1 MSLVIWPKFLT
12 FIAESVGER
21 ASVGRRRVQIVRKIE
36 GRRPQLNRVSA
47 VESGRSGRER
57 RWSIATKESEAR
69 SNSTPRM
76 FAAPEASKTAFRV
89 LPAEATRPAAEG
101 ERPGPTKQS
110 QPKHHQA
117 GLRTTARKGL
127 ILRPGS
133 GRSCRGEGIRTLFTH
148 QKERSGLSQSSGE
161 GCRLPNRNR
170 LLPHPRSYRRPRNP
184 ASRRRAVRIRA
195 QCRGPRPL
203 RLRRQ

>member
-12 FIAESVGER
+12 FIAESVLER
-21 ASVGRRRVQIVRKIE
+21 ARVGRRRVQMVRKIE
-36 GRRPQLNRVSA
+36 GRRPQLNRLPLLNRGGRGEGGV
-47 VESGRSGRER
+47 GRSRPR
-57 RWSIATKESEAR
+57 SPKPR

-184 ASRRRAVRIRA
+184 ASQRRAVRIRA